1 MSNKKIIVGNAADL
15 EGLNRMN
22 EVSNINKKEE
32 ADQKSIQQ
40 ASLNTIDQAAKKLYS
55 VISGNSDDL
64 VAFSFEAM
72 RHSYVYHH
80 SNLGAARTAD
90 TKWLY
95 YLYYLI
101 TKIIKIDTRAES
113 DIRNGKRFMD
123 MFEIRSVRGDNYLRL
138 FDAVIIDDAADIDN
152 KNNTKSLCKYT
163 FTKID
168 FPFQKLDVEVT
179 FQKLDVDVTS
189 LIPHEIILADT
200 KEMIAFLLTIVLI
213 GRVAD
218 CSTFTVEL
226 PASSRDGFL
235 GSPLGLRS
243 STRARSTG
251 FTSGRPNPTK

>member
-152 KNNTKSLCKYT
+152 KNNTKSS
-163 FTKID
+163 
-168 FPFQKLDVEVT
+168 VN
-179 FQKLDVDVTS
+179 
-189 LIPHEIILADT
+189 IL
-200 KEMIAFLLTIVLI
+200 LL
-213 GRVAD
+213 
-218 CSTFTVEL
+218 
-226 PASSRDGFL
+226 
-235 GSPLGLRS
+235 
-243 STRARSTG
+243 
-251 FTSGRPNPTK
+251 K